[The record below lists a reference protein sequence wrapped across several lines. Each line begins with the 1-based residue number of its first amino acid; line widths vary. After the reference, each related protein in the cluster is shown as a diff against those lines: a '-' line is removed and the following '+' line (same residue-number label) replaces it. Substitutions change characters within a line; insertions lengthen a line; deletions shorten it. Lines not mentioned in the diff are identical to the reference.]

1 LRGKGLPRLLSVA
14 STTATTTRGATV
26 VPQDRMTWQWRDGTT
41 WRDFDPGLAAQLD
54 RARDAGQAT
63 CVYSFRGQ
71 PYEVD
76 FQQNTQVNKNTG
88 FARDVRRLGDL
99 ASPAFAAPA
108 LEQELGVVDGRVVS
122 APMAFLSDA
131 REDLIAGLRTET
143 GKKISTSAACCVC
156 LLLFIDLIIWLS
168 MSLEQVDSEHY
179 AIPYNK
185 PTGRVRNEVFV
196 EGLHL
201 KPSYGNFILWPKT
214 YETVEEVVECN
225 SEDGVRIELT
235 VRYQYLPREK
245 NLYKLTK
252 MYTEHKEDSDSEFE
266 YIYDKVL
273 AWQARAAI
281 RNGCARYA
289 AQEFQTQR
297 GLVQTEIYTL
307 VSERLDRFM
316 HTDVIDVQLVYIKR
330 PPEYESEV
338 DAKESAR
345 NDIDKANNERA
356 QAITQAQTK
365 LLAAETAANKTLDTA
380 RTAAQNTLVAA
391 TAEASVL
398 TTRYATLA
406 ATYKNVKTIH
416 GMSNEALL
424 TYIATR
430 LRGSVA
436 ATISLD
442 GPAQTSYIDELT

>member
-1 LRGKGLPRLLSVA
+1 LAAR
-14 STTATTTRGATV
+14 TTAHDDA
-26 VPQDRMTWQWRDGTT
+26 RMTWQWRDGTA
-41 WRDFDPGLAAQLD
+41 WRDFDPGLAAQLE
-54 RARDAGQAT
+54 RAREAGQAT

-88 FARDVRRLGDL
+88 FARDVRRVYPS
-99 ASPAFAAPA
+99 SPAHAEPA
-108 LEQELGVVDGRVVS
+108 VSGR
-122 APMAFLSDA
+122 MGFLYDA
-131 REDLIAGLRTET
+131 REDLKAGLRTET
-143 GKKISTSAACCVC
+143 GKKISTTTACCVC
-156 LLLFIDLIIWLS
+156 LLLFINLIIWLS
-168 MSLEQVDSEHY
+168 MSLQQVDSEHY

-201 KPSYGNFILWPKT
+201 KPSYGEFILWPKT

-225 SEDGVRIELT
+225 SEDGVRVELT

-245 NLYKLTK
+245 SLYKLTK
-252 MYTEHKEDSDSEFE
+252 MYTEHKDDSDSEFE

-281 RNGCARYA
+281 RNGCAKYA

-416 GMSNEALL
+416 AMSNEALL

>member
-1 LRGKGLPRLLSVA
+1 
-14 STTATTTRGATV
+14 
-26 VPQDRMTWQWRDGTT
+26 MTWQWRDGTA

-99 ASPAFAAPA
+99 ASPAV
-108 LEQELGVVDGRVVS
+108 EGQVVS
-122 APMAFLSDA
+122 GQMGFLYDA
-131 REDLIAGLRTET
+131 REDLKAGLRTET
-143 GKKISTSAACCVC
+143 GKKISTSAACVCC
-156 LLLFIDLIIWLS
+156 LLLFINLIIWLS
-168 MSLEQVDSEHY
+168 MSLQQVDSEHY

-185 PTGRVRNEVFV
+185 PTGRIRNEVFV
-196 EGLHL
+196 EGLHM
-201 KPSYGNFILWPKT
+201 KPAYGEFILWPKT

-245 NLYKLTK
+245 SLYKLTK
-252 MYTEHKEDSDSEFE
+252 MYTEHKDDSDSEFE

-281 RNGCARYA
+281 RNGCAKYA

-307 VSERLDRFM
+307 LSERLDRFM

>member
-1 LRGKGLPRLLSVA
+1 
-14 STTATTTRGATV
+14 
-26 VPQDRMTWQWRDGTT
+26 MTWQWRDGTA

-54 RARDAGQAT
+54 GARDAGQAT

-76 FQQNTQVNKNTG
+76 FQQGTQVNKNTG
-88 FARDVRRLGDL
+88 FARDVRRVYPS
-99 ASPAFAAPA
+99 SPAHAEPA
-108 LEQELGVVDGRVVS
+108 VSGR
-122 APMAFLSDA
+122 MGFLYDA
-131 REDLIAGLRTET
+131 REDLKAGLRTET
-143 GKKISTSAACCVC
+143 GKKISTTTACCVC
-156 LLLFIDLIIWLS
+156 LLLFINLIIWLS
-168 MSLEQVDSEHY
+168 MSLQQVDSEHY

-201 KPSYGNFILWPKT
+201 KPSYGEFILWPKT

-225 SEDGVRIELT
+225 SEDGVRVELT

-245 NLYKLTK
+245 SLYKLTK
-252 MYTEHKEDSDSEFE
+252 MYTEHKADSDSEFE

-281 RNGCARYA
+281 RNGCAKYA

-416 GMSNEALL
+416 AMSNEALL

>member
-1 LRGKGLPRLLSVA
+1 
-14 STTATTTRGATV
+14 
-26 VPQDRMTWQWRDGTT
+26 MTWQWRDGTA
-41 WRDFDPGLAAQLD
+41 WRDFDPGLAAQLE
-54 RARDAGQAT
+54 RAREAGQAT

-76 FQQNTQVNKNTG
+76 FQQETQVNKNTG
-88 FARDVRRLGDL
+88 FARDVRRVYPS
-99 ASPAFAAPA
+99 SPAHAEPA
-108 LEQELGVVDGRVVS
+108 VSGR
-122 APMAFLSDA
+122 MGFLYDA
-131 REDLIAGLRTET
+131 REDLKAGLRTET
-143 GKKISTSAACCVC
+143 GKKISTTTACCVC
-156 LLLFIDLIIWLS
+156 LLLFINLIIWLS
-168 MSLEQVDSEHY
+168 MSLQQVDSEHY

-201 KPSYGNFILWPKT
+201 KPSYGEFILWPKT

-225 SEDGVRIELT
+225 SEDGVRVELT

-245 NLYKLTK
+245 SLYKLTK
-252 MYTEHKEDSDSEFE
+252 MYTEHKDDSDSEFE

-281 RNGCARYA
+281 RNGCAKYA

-416 GMSNEALL
+416 AMSNEALL

>member
-1 LRGKGLPRLLSVA
+1 MAAR
-14 STTATTTRGATV
+14 TTAHDDA
-26 VPQDRMTWQWRDGTT
+26 RMTWQWRDGTA
-41 WRDFDPGLAAQLD
+41 WRDFDPGLAAQLE
-54 RARDAGQAT
+54 RAREAGQAT

-88 FARDVRRLGDL
+88 FARDVRRVYPS
-99 ASPAFAAPA
+99 SPAHAEPA
-108 LEQELGVVDGRVVS
+108 VSGR
-122 APMAFLSDA
+122 MGFLYDA
-131 REDLIAGLRTET
+131 REDLKAGLRTET
-143 GKKISTSAACCVC
+143 GKKISTSAACGCC
-156 LLLFIDLIIWLS
+156 LLLFINLIIWLS
-168 MSLEQVDSEHY
+168 MSLQQVDSEHY

-201 KPSYGNFILWPKT
+201 KPSYGEFILWPKT

-225 SEDGVRIELT
+225 SEDGVRVELT

-245 NLYKLTK
+245 SLYKLTK
-252 MYTEHKEDSDSEFE
+252 MYTEHKDDSDSEFE

-281 RNGCARYA
+281 RNGCAKYA

-416 GMSNEALL
+416 AMSNEALL

>member
-1 LRGKGLPRLLSVA
+1 MAAR
-14 STTATTTRGATV
+14 TTAHDDA
-26 VPQDRMTWQWRDGTT
+26 RMTWQWRDGTA
-41 WRDFDPGLAAQLD
+41 WRDFDPGLAAQLE
-54 RARDAGQAT
+54 RAREAGQAT

-88 FARDVRRLGDL
+88 FARDVRRVYPS
-99 ASPAFAAPA
+99 SPAHAEPA
-108 LEQELGVVDGRVVS
+108 VSGR
-122 APMAFLSDA
+122 MGFLYDA
-131 REDLIAGLRTET
+131 REDLKAGLRTET
-143 GKKISTSAACCVC
+143 GKKISTSAACGCC
-156 LLLFIDLIIWLS
+156 LLLFINLIIWLS
-168 MSLEQVDSEHY
+168 MSLQQVDSEHY

-185 PTGRVRNEVFV
+185 PTGRVRNEVYV

-201 KPSYGNFILWPKT
+201 KPSYGEFILWPKT

-225 SEDGVRIELT
+225 SEDGVRVELT

-245 NLYKLTK
+245 SLYKLTK
-252 MYTEHKEDSDSEFE
+252 MYTEHKDDSDSEFE

-281 RNGCARYA
+281 RNGCAKYA

-416 GMSNEALL
+416 AMSNEALL

>member
-1 LRGKGLPRLLSVA
+1 MAAR
-14 STTATTTRGATV
+14 TTAHDKA
-26 VPQDRMTWQWRDGTT
+26 RMTWQWRDGTA

-54 RARDAGQAT
+54 GARDAGQAT

-88 FARDVRRLGDL
+88 FARDVRRVYPS
-99 ASPAFAAPA
+99 SPAHA
-108 LEQELGVVDGRVVS
+108 ETEVSGR
-122 APMAFLSDA
+122 MGFLYDA
-131 REDLIAGLRTET
+131 REDLKAGLRTET
-143 GKKISTSAACCVC
+143 GKKISTTTACCVC
-156 LLLFIDLIIWLS
+156 LLLFINLIIWLS
-168 MSLEQVDSEHY
+168 MSLQQVDSEHY
-179 AIPYNK
+179 VPRQRPGAIGPSAPRSTHRPPRTQAIPYNK

-201 KPSYGNFILWPKT
+201 KPSYGEFILWPKT

-225 SEDGVRIELT
+225 SEDGVRVELT

-245 NLYKLTK
+245 SLYKLTK
-252 MYTEHKEDSDSEFE
+252 MYTEHKDDSDSEFE

-281 RNGCARYA
+281 RNGCAKYA

-442 GPAQTSYIDELT
+442 GPAQTSYINELT

>member
-1 LRGKGLPRLLSVA
+1 LAAR
-14 STTATTTRGATV
+14 TTAHDNA
-26 VPQDRMTWQWRDGTT
+26 RMTWQWRDGTA

-54 RARDAGQAT
+54 GARDAGQAT

-76 FQQNTQVNKNTG
+76 FQQGTQVNKNTG
-88 FARDVRRLGDL
+88 FARDVRRVYPS
-99 ASPAFAAPA
+99 SPAHAEPA
-108 LEQELGVVDGRVVS
+108 VSGR
-122 APMAFLSDA
+122 MGFLYDA
-131 REDLIAGLRTET
+131 REDLKAGLRTET
-143 GKKISTSAACCVC
+143 GKKISTTTACCGC
-156 LLLFIDLIIWLS
+156 LLLFINLIIWLS
-168 MSLEQVDSEHY
+168 MSLQQVDSEHY

-201 KPSYGNFILWPKT
+201 KPSYGEFILWPKT

-225 SEDGVRIELT
+225 SEDGVRVELT

-245 NLYKLTK
+245 SLYKLTK
-252 MYTEHKEDSDSEFE
+252 MYTEHKDDSDSEFE

-281 RNGCARYA
+281 RNGCAKYA

-416 GMSNEALL
+416 AMSNEALL

>member
-1 LRGKGLPRLLSVA
+1 LAARI
-14 STTATTTRGATV
+14 TAHDKA
-26 VPQDRMTWQWRDGTT
+26 RMTWQWRDGTA
-41 WRDFDPGLAAQLD
+41 WRDFDPGLAAQLE
-54 RARDAGQAT
+54 RAREAGQAT

-76 FQQNTQVNKNTG
+76 FQQETQVNKNTG
-88 FARDVRRLGDL
+88 FARDVRRVYPS
-99 ASPAFAAPA
+99 SPAHAEPA
-108 LEQELGVVDGRVVS
+108 VSGR
-122 APMAFLSDA
+122 MGFLYDA
-131 REDLIAGLRTET
+131 REDLKAGLRTET
-143 GKKISTSAACCVC
+143 GKKISTTTACCVC
-156 LLLFIDLIIWLS
+156 LLLFINLIIWLS
-168 MSLEQVDSEHY
+168 MSLQQVDSEHY

-201 KPSYGNFILWPKT
+201 KPSYGEFILWPKT

-225 SEDGVRIELT
+225 SEDGVRVELT

-245 NLYKLTK
+245 SLYKLTK
-252 MYTEHKEDSDSEFE
+252 MYTEHKADSDSEFE

-281 RNGCARYA
+281 RNGCAKYA

-416 GMSNEALL
+416 AMSNEALL